1 MPRFFMVVGYLN
13 SGTQWLW
20 NKQLTL
26 FISEL
31 ILMINLISHIDIK
44 YSTIIG
50 NNFMITKLREDSNIH
65 QVYIS
70 VIS

>member
-1 MPRFFMVVGYLN
+1 MPRLYMVVGYLN

-31 ILMINLISHIDIK
+31 ILISHIDIK

-50 NNFMITKLREDSNIH
+50 NNFMIAKLREDSNIN
-65 QVYIS
+65 QVHIS

>member
-1 MPRFFMVVGYLN
+1 MPRFYMVVGYLN

-20 NKQLTL
+20 NKQLTV

-31 ILMINLISHIDIK
+31 ILISHIDIK

-50 NNFMITKLREDSNIH
+50 NNFMIAKLREDSNMN